1 MHTVWWH
8 YVYFCLCFKPRL
20 ATRFQGPGSR
30 FSKRIA
36 FPTTAVVNTLCFVL
50 CVEQKAG
57 IKIHA
62 RFSNQLPDAV
72 NLSNPG
78 QRFCISHHEI
88 QYLIFTLRERFSHY
102 STRKLFLWKLTALL
116 LSTCAFQR
124 TINKRRNKSILFFE
138 HQSER
143 AALVHD
149 LTHLK
154 FQCCVRWLGIF
165 LPSSPDCV
173 YVRARHLSLDLTLA
187 TRAEWPLTLCKL
199 Q

>member
-1 MHTVWWH
+1 VLKVNLEKKQIILTSIQISGSVTFVQATWQFIMHTVWWH
-8 YVYFCLCFKPRL
+8 CVYFYLCFKPRL

-36 FPTTAVVNTLCFVL
+36 FPTTAVVSILCFVL

-88 QYLIFTLRERFSHY
+88 QYLIFTLRECFSHY
-102 STRKLFLWKLTALL
+102 STRKLFFVKVDRIVTLNLR
-116 LSTCAFQR
+116 F
-124 TINKRRNKSILFFE
+124 
-138 HQSER
+138 SEN
-143 AALVHD
+143 H
-149 LTHLK
+149 K
-154 FQCCVRWLGIF
+154 
-165 LPSSPDCV
+165 
-173 YVRARHLSLDLTLA
+173 
-187 TRAEWPLTLCKL
+187 
-199 Q
+199 